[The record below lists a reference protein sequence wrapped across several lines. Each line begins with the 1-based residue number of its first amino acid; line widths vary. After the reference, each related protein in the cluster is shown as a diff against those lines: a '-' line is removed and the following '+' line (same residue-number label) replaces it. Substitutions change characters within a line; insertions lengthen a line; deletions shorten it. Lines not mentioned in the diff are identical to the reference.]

1 MKSDRHSDDIK
12 YDRLRSDD
20 RRRVDDSGD
29 TTGDDRLERSYFM
42 SQASLQRSGHWLKSS
57 VHVVLGPLYDY
68 NEINAIQ
75 LCSIRIFIEN
85 KMRSG
90 DRGTITSHTTQTTH
104 GLA

>member
-1 MKSDRHSDDIK
+1 MTSNMGN
-12 YDRLRSDD
+12 LRRED
-20 RRRVDDSGD
+20 RRRIDDSGD

-75 LCSIRIFIEN
+75 LCSIRFLWYKSIMPTDFF
-85 KMRSG
+85 
-90 DRGTITSHTTQTTH
+90 
-104 GLA
+104 